1 MPSIV
6 GYPYPD
12 HSGKAADAGGA
23 GLSEWEQ
30 LLETP
35 LLNIPDRLRPDPK
48 PTSPNH
54 QQPLTAFAAP

>member
-30 LLETP
+30 LLATP
-35 LLNIPDRLRPDPK
+35 LREASRLHVRQIVRN
-48 PTSPNH
+48 SVNR
-54 QQPLTAFAAP
+54 